1 MWEEGGGSCRERIG
15 WVIGGGIGRGDRLV
29 VVRREMSAQGRCC
42 IKEKLEYKAG
52 VNIL

>member
-1 MWEEGGGSCRERIG
+1 MGCWRRDWEGGPASSCC
-15 WVIGGGIGRGDRLV
+15 
-29 VVRREMSAQGRCC
+29 RREMSAQGRCC